1 MSDPTATPSKDR
13 TVVIDLG
20 KKKRKQVNKLR
31 KGEGALMD
39 KLGDVLAELR
49 EQGQIRENADT
60 VVVVVEKKTKRML
73 RLPG

>member
-1 MSDPTATPSKDR
+1 MSDQADLPSGER

-39 KLGDVLAELR
+39 RVSELVSELR
-49 EQGQIRENADT
+49 SQGQIRENADT
-60 VVVVVEKKTKRML
+60 VIVVVEKKQRKML
-73 RLPG
+73 KLPV